1 MALSFTALVHTARAA
16 QPRMANVSTGV
27 NDSCAAAANA
37 TSTQSDSGALN
48 LAISIILT
56 VAGAALLAFTMVV
69 QRFGLAYPKPRIPM
83 CGLKIPRLLVWFFGM
98 VLYGPAN
105 GLKIAAWS
113 LGPQSALGSI
123 FSILLIFN
131 LIFARW
137 LLKETITTAKVA
149 SSLIILAGAITCT
162 IGAPTGVK
170 VNFTDRDIVELF
182 SLHAGFVSAL
192 VSVMAAGLA
201 LIVVVEV
208 RYPSRLG
215 GAAAKRTA
223 DPEEAAH
230 VAAAPRRTPPKW
242 IVPVLAI
249 VFPGALGLDEASAD
263 LMIRAWSSMLGMC
276 SREEGCADCATPV
289 FWATVVAWTVLA
301 FGGSLALMP
310 IVYKRFEVSVALPV
324 EYGAVNFGAVAV
336 ALGFYDEHL
345 YMESWQLAL
354 QLVGCALILVGIGVG
369 QVQCG
374 RGSEP
379 SPKT

>member
-1 MALSFTALVHTARAA
+1 MVMRHTVRAILATCALAAAHAEASVESQAEYARHSTAASAVPPVVLALTARAA

-69 QRFGLAYPKPRIPM
+69 QRYGLAYPKPRIPM

-170 VNFTDRDIVELF
+170 VNFTDRDIV
-182 SLHAGFVSAL
+182 
-192 VSVMAAGLA
+192 LA
-201 LIVVVEV
+201 LPPV
-208 RYPSRLG
+208 SRS
-215 GAAAKRTA
+215 
-223 DPEEAAH
+223 
-230 VAAAPRRTPPKW
+230 W
-242 IVPVLAI
+242 I
-249 VFPGALGLDEASAD
+249 DE
-263 LMIRAWSSMLGMC
+263 
-276 SREEGCADCATPV
+276 
-289 FWATVVAWTVLA
+289 
-301 FGGSLALMP
+301 
-310 IVYKRFEVSVALPV
+310 
-324 EYGAVNFGAVAV
+324 
-336 ALGFYDEHL
+336 
-345 YMESWQLAL
+345 
-354 QLVGCALILVGIGVG
+354 
-369 QVQCG
+369 
-374 RGSEP
+374 
-379 SPKT
+379 